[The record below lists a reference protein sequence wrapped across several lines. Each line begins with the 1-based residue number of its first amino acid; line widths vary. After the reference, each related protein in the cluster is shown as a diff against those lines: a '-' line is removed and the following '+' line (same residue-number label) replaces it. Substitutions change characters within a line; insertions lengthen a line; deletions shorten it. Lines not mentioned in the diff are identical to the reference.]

1 MTSFEAMNILWYL
14 MILYT
19 VQPAITEDD
28 LSPPCPSHI
37 YCHGR
42 LLHTIQMA
50 KVYEDSKT
58 FVDMKM
64 KYSPNETL
72 HNFDEF
78 MKACNNVPTKSQVI
92 EFVHGNFEDGGQ
104 EFEEYLPVDWV
115 ESPKFLGSVHDPLF
129 QKWGSDINEIWKL
142 LGRQMKP
149 EVKENHQQYSI
160 IWVPNPVI
168 VPGGRFREFY
178 YWDSYWIIQGLL
190 LSEMYHT
197 AKGMLDNFLYI
208 TNTYGHI
215 PNGGRVYY
223 LARSQPPL
231 LIPAVKLYVDTVKD
245 YNYIEN
251 HIETLEK
258 EFNYWLTNH
267 TKIGIHR
274 GKHYKFAVYGDLS
287 SGPRPESYREDVEM
301 ASFLKEEREKELLYS
316 ELKAAAESGWDF
328 SSRWFIHNGTNKG
341 NLTSTKTRW
350 IIPTDLNAIMY
361 WNAAILSEFYH
372 TLNNIE
378 KAQKYADIANE
389 WMEAVTDILWR
400 EDIGTWL
407 DFDLVNNV
415 SRDYFSISNIFPLW
429 TGCYPKEHTEKIVRL
444 ILKYLQTQNIM
455 YPGGTPTTKERT
467 GEQWDFPNAWP
478 PLQSALVT
486 GLYNTGN
493 EAALRLAFELAQTWL
508 RSNFMSFQKTQTMFE
523 KYDAT
528 VAGKSGSGG
537 EYNTQWGFGWTNG
550 VILDFLD
557 KFGKTVRVNDLDNL
571 RNQSDIKS
579 AVKRTSSNYGQI
591 ATGLLAI
598 MVSFTAGFIGIS
610 VYKKRARLISEAIRK
625 QQLARSKYT
634 ELQNISKSL

>member
-1 MTSFEAMNILWYL
+1 MAIFEAVRTLWYL
-14 MILYT
+14 MFLNLMR
-19 VQPAITEDD
+19 PAITEVE
-28 LSPPCPSHI
+28 LPPPCSSNI
-37 YCHGR
+37 YCHGH

-64 KYSPNETL
+64 KYTPNETL

-78 MKACNNVPTKSQVI
+78 MKACNSVPTKLQVV
-92 EFVHGNFEDGGQ
+92 EFINNNFESGGQ
-104 EFEEYLPVDWV
+104 EFEEWMPTDWV
-115 ESPKFLGSVHDPLF
+115 DSPKFLGSIRDPIL
-129 QKWGSDINEIWKL
+129 QKWGSEINQIWKQ

-149 EVKENHQQYSI
+149 EVKENNQQYSI

-208 TNTYGHI
+208 TKTYGHI
-215 PNGGRVYY
+215 PNGGRIYY

-245 YNYIEN
+245 YTYIEN
-251 HIETLEK
+251 NIEILEM

-267 TKIGIHR
+267 TKMVAHR
-274 GKHYKFAVYGDLS
+274 GRHYKFAVYGDKS

-301 ASFLKEEREKELLYS
+301 ANGLKEDHEKELLYS

-328 SSRWFIHNGTNKG
+328 SSRWFIRNGTNKG
-341 NLTSTKTRW
+341 NLSNTNIRS
-350 IIPTDLNAIMY
+350 IVPIDLNAIMY

-372 TLNNIE
+372 TLNNVE
-378 KAQKYADIANE
+378 KSQKYADIAKE
-389 WMEAVTDILWR
+389 WMEAVTDLLWH
-400 EDIGTWL
+400 EELGTWL
-407 DFDLVNNV
+407 DYDLINNV
-415 SRDYFSISNIFPLW
+415 RRDYFAVSNISPLW

-444 ILKYLQTQNIM
+444 VLKYLQTQNVI
-455 YPGGTPTTKERT
+455 YPGGTPTTKEHT

-478 PLQSALVT
+478 PLQNILVN

-493 EAALRLAFELAQTWL
+493 EAAQRLAFELAQTWL
-508 RSNFMSFQKTQTMFE
+508 RSNLISFQKTHTMFE

-528 VAGKSGSGG
+528 VAGKSGGGG

-550 VILDFLD
+550 VVLDFLD
-557 KFGKTVRVNDLDNL
+557 KFGKTVRFNDIDNL
-571 RNQSDIKS
+571 QNVSNVKS
-579 AVKRTSSNYGQI
+579 SVKGVSSHFGQI
-591 ATGLLAI
+591 ATGLLAV
-598 MVSFTAGFIGIS
+598 MASFIAGFIG
-610 VYKKRARLISEAIRK
+610 
-625 QQLARSKYT
+625 
-634 ELQNISKSL
+634 